1 MTKAKDG
8 RKLYSLEAVSE
19 AFDIDLPLLKRMAN
33 AHRIS
38 IKNGVTMNEIEIIV
52 KRAKA
57 EMRRNDVDPKD
68 VLEIV
73 NAFKDVEF

>member
-1 MTKAKDG
+1 MTQEKNKG
-8 RKLYSLEAVSE
+8 KLYSLEAVSE
-19 AFDIDLPLLKRMAN
+19 AFSLDLPLLKRMAN

-38 IKNGVTMNEIEIIV
+38 IKNGVTMEEIGIIV

-57 EMRRNDVDPKD
+57 NMRKNDVDPKD

-73 NAFKDVEF
+73 NTFKDVEF